1 MHHTILNQKEA
12 KKMKPLHHPSNSA
25 ANLPLLSPTTRV
37 SCQLLP
43 SKKEKQ
49 KDDGPSLKLTS

>member
-1 MHHTILNQKEA
+1 MHHSILNQKEA
-12 KKMKPLHHPSNSA
+12 KKVKPLHHPSNSA
-25 ANLPLLSPTTRV
+25 ANLPMLSPTMRV

-49 KDDGPSLKLTS
+49 KDDAPFLKLTS